1 MQKRRGNGLCVFK
14 GCWRGLGEE
23 NLLLFQHLKR
33 ILNFDCYCF
42 DCGCCHRWWQCYRC
56 CCCCCSRY
64 QKAHDVDNCTG
75 TDVAG
80 ADFATATVAVTGTE
94 ADSDADTDG
103 DI

>member
-1 MQKRRGNGLCVFK
+1 MGFVYLKDV
-14 GCWRGLGEE
+14 GEE

-56 CCCCCSRY
+56 CCSRY

-94 ADSDADTDG
+94 ADADADTDG